1 MLGDLKYALR
11 QLRKSPGFAV
21 TAVLTLAIGIGANVA
36 VFSLMDALVLRP
48 LAVPEMSRVVTVA
61 EEQTRG
67 DYKQVALANY
77 TDWVRQSRSFE
88 DLAVR
93 TSGDMSLT
101 GAGDATHVESAYLSP
116 NFFSVL
122 RAKPQ
127 LGRVFR
133 NDEAQAGRD
142 GEAVLSYSF
151 WQRHFGADAEV
162 VGRNVELNGRAY
174 RVIGVMPRTLE
185 YPSTAD
191 VFLPLAATPQQMEDR
206 SGHGYLVIG
215 RLRNGVTVAQA
226 QAEMQGIAERL
237 AKTYPATNLGWS
249 VKVAPLLEDV
259 NGTLTPLYMRLI
271 LGATGFV
278 LLIVCANVANLQFA
292 RGLGRRNEIALRT
305 ALGASKTQLLRQL
318 LAESLLLAVLGAAAG
333 LLLAKLD
340 LHLAIITMPE
350 RVARYVAGWGTIS
363 LSGRALV
370 LSMVL
375 AVGAGVVSGITPAL
389 EALRVNLVDQLK
401 VGGRSTTGGGR
412 LHRLRNI
419 FAVAQVA
426 LSVAL
431 VIGAALMAKGM
442 LAMLHRADV
451 HEPKRV
457 LTFKV
462 NLPEE
467 HYGTR
472 EERAA
477 WFEKSLD
484 SVRALPGVKA
494 AEVST
499 ALPEGNEGAWVDDF
513 RIENR
518 SLVPGQVESA
528 HRLAVSAGYFRMM
541 HMSVL
546 DGRDFNGSDGRDTTP
561 VALVSQ
567 KFVERYFPKE
577 NPLGHRVRMGDSRSD
592 EPWVTI
598 VGVVEDVNYSW
609 TEESKEPAV
618 YLNVAQLPPSGATYL
633 ITSHGDPLAMT
644 PAVRQAL
651 KVLDAT
657 LPLDAVQTYEGY
669 LHEAFTG
676 LMQAATMLGVDAAI
690 ALLLAAIGIFGVM
703 ANLVAERR
711 REIGVRLAV
720 GARRED
726 VLRMMLGRAGRL
738 AAMGVGIGLVMAAG
752 LAHAVASL
760 LYGVRSYDFAVFAT
774 ATAAIIA
781 ITLFSGYIPARRAA
795 AVDPMDAL
803 REE

>member
-1 MLGDLKYALR
+1 
-11 QLRKSPGFAV
+11 
-21 TAVLTLAIGIGANVA
+21 
-36 VFSLMDALVLRP
+36 
-48 LAVPEMSRVVTVA
+48 
-61 EEQTRG
+61 
-67 DYKQVALANY
+67 
-77 TDWVRQSRSFE
+77 
-88 DLAVR
+88 
-93 TSGDMSLT
+93 
-101 GAGDATHVESAYLSP
+101 
-116 NFFSVL
+116 
-122 RAKPQ
+122 
-127 LGRVFR
+127 
-133 NDEAQAGRD
+133 
-142 GEAVLSYSF
+142 
-151 WQRHFGADAEV
+151 
-162 VGRNVELNGRAY
+162 
-174 RVIGVMPRTLE
+174 
-185 YPSTAD
+185 
-191 VFLPLAATPQQMEDR
+191 
-206 SGHGYLVIG
+206 
-215 RLRNGVTVAQA
+215 
-226 QAEMQGIAERL
+226 
-237 AKTYPATNLGWS
+237 
-249 VKVAPLLEDV
+249 
-259 NGTLTPLYMRLI
+259 
-271 LGATGFV
+271 
-278 LLIVCANVANLQFA
+278 
-292 RGLGRRNEIALRT
+292 
-305 ALGASKTQLLRQL
+305 L
-318 LAESLLLAVLGAAAG
+318 LAESLLLALLGAAAG

-340 LHLAIITMPE
+340 LHLAIISMPE

-363 LSGRALV
+363 LSGRALL
-370 LSMVL
+370 LSVVL
-375 AVGAGVVSGITPAL
+375 AVGAGVISGVAPAL

-401 VGGRSTTGGGR
+401 AGGRSSTGAGR

-462 NLPEE
+462 NLPDE

-472 EERAA
+472 EERVA
-477 WFEKSLD
+477 WFEKSLA

-494 AEVST
+494 AEIST

-518 SLVPGQVESA
+518 VLVPGQAQSA
-528 HRLAVSAGYFRMM
+528 HRLAVSAGYLRMM

-546 DGRDFNGSDGRDTTP
+546 DGRDFNSSDGRDTTP

-567 KFVERYFPKE
+567 KFVEQYFPKE
-577 NPLGHRVRMGDSRSD
+577 NPLGHRIRMGAATQNDN
-592 EPWVTI
+592 PWVTI
-598 VGVVEDVNYSW
+598 VGVVEDVRYSW

-618 YLNVAQLPPSGATYL
+618 YLDVMQLPPSGATYL
-633 ITSHGDPLAMT
+633 ITSRGNPLAVV
-644 PAVRQAL
+644 PAVIQAF
-651 KVLDAT
+651 KMLDAT

-726 VLRMMLGRAGRL
+726 VLRMMLERTGRL

-760 LYGVRSYDFAVFAT
+760 LYGVSSYDLAVFVT
-774 ATAAIIA
+774 ATAAIVG